1 MMRQQWFP
9 AMLLALFLALVFGAV
24 CAAALAGTA
33 GGGQDA
39 DAITV
44 TRDPQLR
51 ETTYSGV
58 SGTCR
63 IDWIV
68 SGSEINRGV
77 VRQHSRCSLPL
88 AEQIPLISAVM
99 DRVLQDTQGAEAPRT
114 LFWGRLY
121 PDGQPDYVLA
131 MRLAVAAKRSKL
143 WDASQGRPRT
153 GNVNLLVRLLANDA
167 LIYGELRGMF
177 RRRRL
182 DIQVASVEKVLISAA
197 GQLPFFERF
206 PKGEIKA
213 ADKLPYD
220 CMTWFS
226 IIAVKPK

>member
-1 MMRQQWFP
+1 MMRKQWFA
-9 AMLLALFLALVFGAV
+9 AMFLAAIGAVVGAV
-24 CAAALAGTA
+24 CAALAGTA

-44 TRDPQLR
+44 TSDPQVR
-51 ETTYSGV
+51 ETTYTGV
-58 SGTCR
+58 SGPCR

-153 GNVNLLVRLLANDA
+153 GNVNLLVRQLANDA
-167 LIYGELRGMF
+167 PIYGELREMF

-182 DIQVASVEKVLISAA
+182 DIQVAAVEKVLISTA
-197 GQLPFFERF
+197 GQLPFFDRL
-206 PKGEIKA
+206 PKGEIEA

-226 IIAVKPK
+226 IIAVKAK

>member
-1 MMRQQWFP
+1 MMRQQWLP
-9 AMLLALFLALVFGAV
+9 AMLLALFLAVCGAV

-33 GGGQDA
+33 GSGQDA

-44 TRDPQLR
+44 TSDPQVR

-58 SGTCR
+58 SGPCR
-63 IDWIV
+63 IEWVI
-68 SGSEINRGV
+68 SGVEINRGV
-77 VRQHSRCSLPL
+77 VRQRSRCSLPL
-88 AEQIPLISAVM
+88 PEQIPLISAIM
-99 DRVLQDTQGAEAPRT
+99 DRVFQDAKGADAPRT

-153 GNVNLLVRLLANDA
+153 GNVNLLVRQLANDA
-167 LIYGELRGMF
+167 PIYGELREMF

-182 DIQVASVEKVLISAA
+182 DIQVAAVEKVLISTA
-197 GQLPFFERF
+197 GQLPFFDRL
-206 PKGEIKA
+206 PKGEIEA

-226 IIAVKPK
+226 IIAVKAK